1 MLRDASSGPMTGS
14 LTFRPAE
21 AGDALSLSRLLAE
34 LGYPTEAEEIPER
47 LAALAE
53 FPRALALTAVMGSE
67 VIGLITSHI
76 FPSIHARRP
85 IAWITSLVVA
95 HEHRGKGIGGELV
108 LRAEQWAAAHGAGR
122 VSVTSALHREAT
134 HLFYERR
141 DYDRNGL
148 RFTKVLPE

>member
-53 FPRALALTAVMGSE
+53 FPGALALTAVMGSE
-67 VIGLITSHI
+67 VVGLITSHV

-95 HEHRGKGIGGELV
+95 PRASWKGHWRRARPARRAVGCSPWRRSGFGYVRVAPGGNP
-108 LRAEQWAAAHGAGR
+108 
-122 VSVTSALHREAT
+122 SVD
-134 HLFYERR
+134 ERR